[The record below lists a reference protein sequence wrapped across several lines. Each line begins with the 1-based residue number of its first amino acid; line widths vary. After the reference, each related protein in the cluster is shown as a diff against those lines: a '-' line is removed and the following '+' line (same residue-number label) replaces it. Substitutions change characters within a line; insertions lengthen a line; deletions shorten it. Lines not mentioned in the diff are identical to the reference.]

1 MPGKMRVCDGCHK
14 IMRSDNIK
22 RHKQTCRALRNNEEG
37 DASGDSQTTTI
48 KSETR
53 PKKSRKGCQGCGKTY
68 AHRQSLYKHNKYC
81 QASRNNKGDGSGV
94 NVKDSQTTTI
104 KSETTGQ
111 IVGKKNYHRKVYCRE
126 CGIPMGSNN
135 ISRHEQYYCQV
146 LRNRKNERAKKRKV
160 DYLEDSKDIPT
171 FEESEFSGLKSLPS
185 EALIRIMELLKNNV
199 ENQIHILKLGNR
211 FYSNTKVYCQKCGKT
226 YSSRQSL
233 WNHKK
238 YCKGGNVNTLHSI
251 LSQVESRVK
260 ETDLTSN
267 ISEIGANKRKVDCLG
282 ESKDISSFEEPEL
295 SGTKSL
301 PSETLVEMIKDS

>member
-1 MPGKMRVCDGCHK
+1 MTDHRRDNIMPHKRLMCDGCHK
-14 IMRSDNIK
+14 IMRSDNLKIHMK
-22 RHKQTCRALRNNEEG
+22 
-37 DASGDSQTTTI
+37 
-48 KSETR
+48 
-53 PKKSRKGCQGCGKTY
+53 
-68 AHRQSLYKHNKYC
+68 KYC
-81 QASRNNKGDGSGV
+81 KELRKDDDGDVSGI

-126 CGIPMGSNN
+126 CGIPMWSNN

-267 ISEIGANKRKVDCLG
+267 ISEIGAKKRKVDCLG

-295 SGTKSL
+295 SGTKPL